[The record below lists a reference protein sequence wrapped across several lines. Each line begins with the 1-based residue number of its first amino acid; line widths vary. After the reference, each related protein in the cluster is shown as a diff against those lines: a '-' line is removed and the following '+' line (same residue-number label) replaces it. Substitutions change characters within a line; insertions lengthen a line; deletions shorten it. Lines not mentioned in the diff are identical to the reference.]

1 MAQNLIFVKILE
13 AAWEIMDEIIILFD
27 EQLREIY
34 CNKQNHDFCV
44 TEEINPL
51 LELTF
56 KSGEITKQI
65 INQRWEV
72 NLLPVLLPTS
82 TRVICIIVKDLD
94 IQGAGVQL
102 LKAHQLNR
110 DLEAIIQSSYDGI
123 GIIDRDGTLLAVNNS
138 YLRIA
143 GLSEEESGVGR
154 KVQDLEKE
162 GHVSKA
168 VGVMVLEKKQSV
180 TIKQKIKTGKE
191 VLITGSPVF
200 DDQGEIVRIVAN
212 IRDMTELNMLK
223 EEVEKSKDLSARY
236 YNELKELRAYRC
248 ASENIVA
255 NSQAMKKVVETA
267 VRVAGVDVTVLITGE
282 SGVGKEVIA
291 KEIHK
296 ASRQKNGPFITINC
310 GAIPE
315 NLLESELFGY
325 EKGAFTGANRE
336 GKIGIF
342 QAAHNGTLLLDEI
355 GEMPLGL
362 QVKLL
367 RAIQEREVL
376 PVGSTKQVKVNVRI
390 LALTNRNLKN
400 MVREGTFREDLYY
413 RLNVVPLYIPPLREH
428 REDVITLAMTFIKK
442 FNEKYNFNKR
452 LHADVIKAFE
462 QHNWP
467 GNVRELE
474 TTIERLLVTTDD
486 DEIKMYH
493 LSEAFQVGVSGS
505 EGLTSDKLHISIESL
520 LPLKEAIELLER
532 RLLTRAMTQC
542 RSSRQAALALGVD
555 HSTIVRKAQKYEIKW

>member
-1 MAQNLIFVKILE
+1 LALNLIFAKVWE
-13 AAWEIMDEIIILFD
+13 AAMDIMNETIIIFD
-27 EQLREIY
+27 EQYRRIY
-34 CNKQNHDFCV
+34 CNKQDSDFWV
-44 TEEINPL
+44 TEEELNPL
-51 LELTF
+51 LESTF
-56 KSGEITKQI
+56 NSGQITKKL

-72 NLLPVLLPTS
+72 DFLPVLLPKS
-82 TRVICIIVKDLD
+82 RFICTVVRDTD
-94 IQGAGVQL
+94 IQGTAVQL
-102 LKAHQLNR
+102 FKARQR

-138 YLRIA
+138 YLRIT

-168 VGVMVLEKKQSV
+168 VGVMVLEKKKAV

-200 DDQGEIVRIVAN
+200 DDQGEIIRIVAN

-223 EEVEKSKDLSARY
+223 EEIEKSKDLSVRY
-236 YNELKELRAYRC
+236 FNELKELRAYRW
-248 ASENIVA
+248 AAENIVA

-267 VRVAGVDVTVLITGE
+267 VRVAGVDATVLITGE

-296 ASRQKNGPFITINC
+296 ASQQKNGPFITINC

-342 QAAHNGTLLLDEI
+342 QAAHNGTLMLDEI

-367 RAIQEREVL
+367 RAIQEREIL
-376 PVGSTKQVKVNVRI
+376 PVGGTKPLKVNVRI

-400 MVREGTFREDLYY
+400 MVREGAFREDLYY
-413 RLNVVPLYIPPLREH
+413 RLNVVSLYIPPLRER
-428 REDVITLAMTFIKK
+428 REDIIVLAMAFMKK

-452 LHADVIKAFE
+452 LQADVLKAFE
-462 QHNWP
+462 QYNWP

-474 TTIERLLVTTDD
+474 TTIESLLVTTDD
-486 DEIKMYH
+486 DEIKAFH
-493 LSEAFQVGVSGS
+493 LPEAFQIGISS
-505 EGLTSDKLHISIESL
+505 REGFPCDKLHINIESL
-520 LPLKEAIELLER
+520 LPLKEAVELLEK
-532 RLLTRAMTQC
+532 RLLARAINQC
-542 RSSRQAALALGVD
+542 GSSRQAARILGVD
-555 HSTIVRKAQKYEIKW
+555 HSTVVRKAQKYEIKW